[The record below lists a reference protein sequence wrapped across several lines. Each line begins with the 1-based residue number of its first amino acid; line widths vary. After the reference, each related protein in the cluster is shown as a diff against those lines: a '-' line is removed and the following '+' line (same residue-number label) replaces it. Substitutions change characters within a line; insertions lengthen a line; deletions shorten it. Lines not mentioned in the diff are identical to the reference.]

1 MKATDKPVA
10 ALFDGV
16 VGQNRAVEF
25 LRSTA
30 RTPVHAYLFLG
41 PDSAGA
47 LAAAKGFAA
56 ALLCPNGGC
65 GVCSAC
71 TRALHGTHPDLA
83 VIERSGASILV
94 DEAREVTRLALRS
107 PMEGGRKV
115 LVLTDFHTVEEA
127 APALLKTIE
136 EPPPSAVF
144 CVLADQITPDLV
156 TIASRCVRVEF
167 PPLPDELVIETLVAE
182 GVSQSVA
189 AESAAIAAGSIARA
203 RAVAVDD
210 AMRLRMSIWRRV
222 PDALDGTAGA
232 VVAAAVDLVG
242 LLDAAAAPVIE
253 QHKQDDAEMAER
265 SKAGLPVPSRREV
278 EVRQRRAQRRART
291 DDLRA
296 GLATLAAVYRDRLT
310 HEDTRQARRAL
321 VALDAIA
328 SAADD
333 MQYNPGEMALLEGLL
348 ARISS

>member
-1 MKATDKPVA
+1 MKPTDKPVA

-16 VGQNRAVEF
+16 LGQDRAVEF
-25 LRSTA
+25 LRASA
-30 RTPVHAYLFLG
+30 PAPVHAYLFVG

-56 ALLCPNGGC
+56 ALLCPDGGC
-65 GVCSAC
+65 GTCSTC
-71 TRALHGTHPDLA
+71 TRALHATHPDLA
-83 VIERSGASILV
+83 IIERRGASILV
-94 DEAREVTRLALRS
+94 DEAREVTRLAMRS

-167 PPLPDELVIETLVAE
+167 PPLPDEVVVDALVAE
-182 GVSQSVA
+182 GVPQSVA
-189 AESAAIAAGSIARA
+189 AESAAIACGSIARA
-203 RAVAVDD
+203 RAVANDE

-232 VVAAAVDLVG
+232 VVASAIDLVN
-242 LLDAAAAPVIE
+242 LVDSAAAPIIE
-253 QHKQDDAEMAER
+253 QQRQDDAEMAER
-265 SKAGLPVPSRREV
+265 AKAGLPVPSRREI

-310 HEDTRQARRAL
+310 HDDPRQARRAL
-321 VALDAIA
+321 AALDAIA
-328 SAADD
+328 AAADD
-333 MQYNPGEMALLEGLL
+333 MQYNPGELVLIGGLL